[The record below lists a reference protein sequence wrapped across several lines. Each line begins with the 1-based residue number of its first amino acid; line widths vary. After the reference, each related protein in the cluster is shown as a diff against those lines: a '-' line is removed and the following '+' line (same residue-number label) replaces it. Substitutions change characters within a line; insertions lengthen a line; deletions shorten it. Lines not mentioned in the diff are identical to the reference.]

1 VQHYFK
7 ASVSFEATVNLG
19 GWSDALCQADPTRL
33 RAAARAVG
41 ASNRRI
47 IIRHILPNAV
57 GPVVVW
63 ASFGIAGAIL
73 TETALSFL
81 GFGVQPPTASWGTC

>member
-1 VQHYFK
+1 MRFARLTRRDFVQ
-7 ASVSFEATVNLG
+7 
-19 GWSDALCQADPTRL
+19 
-33 RAAARAVG
+33 AARAVG